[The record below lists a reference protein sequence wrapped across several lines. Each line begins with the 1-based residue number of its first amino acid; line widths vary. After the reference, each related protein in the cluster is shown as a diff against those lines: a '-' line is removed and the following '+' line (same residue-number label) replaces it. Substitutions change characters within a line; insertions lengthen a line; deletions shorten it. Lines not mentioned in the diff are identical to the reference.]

1 MENNQNTN
9 QTSNNSQQNTNSEM
23 PNDENLSTSKE
34 ENTSDISSDSL
45 EKKDNL
51 EENKEKP
58 HSDEERNIT
67 EENNK
72 NSNDNSQKLSEEKNI
87 EPNTNSE
94 KESDKADE
102 TKLDESLKEDTNSN
116 NVSDS
121 SNKEKDTNKAQ
132 NYLHKIID
140 YILEKNV
147 FSKLFVIIFA
157 TIVFS
162 YAYSHQESI
171 TRSALSYI
179 GLILCVIVCY
189 IEILGIRDHI
199 WVIEGS
205 IPTTKQWREAF
216 FTPSTLRKHKIR
228 KMIILL
234 FAFLVFVGI
243 YRLKCFINYREAI
256 SFLGIILMVTVV
268 YYEILAVRDEIDLIS
283 KFLRE
288 KALEDKPKIEQKD
301 PDESK

>member
-9 QTSNNSQQNTNSEM
+9 QTSNNTQQNTNTEM
-23 PNDENLSTSKE
+23 PNDESLSTSKE
-34 ENTSDISSDSL
+34 ENIKENISDISSDSI
-45 EKKDNL
+45 EKKENS
-51 EENKEKP
+51 EENKETFT
-58 HSDEERNIT
+58 SNNEESKKI
-67 EENNK
+67 
-72 NSNDNSQKLSEEKNI
+72 EEKNI
-87 EPNTNSE
+87 ESDTNSK
-94 KESDKADE
+94 KESDNEDK
-102 TKLDESLKEDTNSN
+102 TKLDESLKDNTNSDTNVN
-116 NVSDS
+116 DS
-121 SNKEKDTNKAQ
+121 SNQENNK
-132 NYLHKIID
+132 NKSNTYLHKIID

-243 YRLKCFINYREAI
+243 YKLKCFINYREAI
-256 SFLGIILMVTVV
+256 SFVGIILMVTVV

-283 KFLRE
+283 KFLKQ
-288 KALEDKPKIEQKD
+288 KALEDKSKIEQTEK
-301 PDESK
+301 DESK

>member
-1 MENNQNTN
+1 MGNNQNTN
-9 QTSNNSQQNTNSEM
+9 QTSNNTQQNTNTEM

-34 ENTSDISSDSL
+34 ENIKENISDISSDSI
-45 EKKDNL
+45 EKKENS
-51 EENKEKP
+51 EENKETFT
-58 HSDEERNIT
+58 SNNEESKKI
-67 EENNK
+67 
-72 NSNDNSQKLSEEKNI
+72 EEKNI
-87 EPNTNSE
+87 ESDTNSK
-94 KESDKADE
+94 KESDNEDK
-102 TKLDESLKEDTNSN
+102 TKLDESLKDNTNSDTNVN
-116 NVSDS
+116 DS
-121 SNKEKDTNKAQ
+121 SNQENNKKKS
-132 NYLHKIID
+132 NTYLHKIID

-189 IEILGIRDHI
+189 IELLGIRDHI

-243 YRLKCFINYREAI
+243 YKLKCFINYREAI
-256 SFLGIILMVTVV
+256 SFVGIILMVTVV

-283 KFLRE
+283 KFLKQ
-288 KALEDKPKIEQKD
+288 KALEDKSKIEQTEK
-301 PDESK
+301 DESK

>member
-1 MENNQNTN
+1 MGNNQNTN
-9 QTSNNSQQNTNSEM
+9 QTSNNTQQNTNTEM

-34 ENTSDISSDSL
+34 ENIKENISDISSDSI
-45 EKKDNL
+45 EKKETFTSNN
-51 EENKEKP
+51 EESKK
-58 HSDEERNIT
+58 I
-67 EENNK
+67 
-72 NSNDNSQKLSEEKNI
+72 EEKNI
-87 EPNTNSE
+87 ESDTNSK
-94 KESDKADE
+94 KESDNEDK
-102 TKLDESLKEDTNSN
+102 TKLDESLKDNTNSDTNVN
-116 NVSDS
+116 DS
-121 SNKEKDTNKAQ
+121 SNQENNKKKS
-132 NYLHKIID
+132 NTYLHKIID

-189 IEILGIRDHI
+189 IELLGIRDHI

-243 YRLKCFINYREAI
+243 YKLKCFINYREAI
-256 SFLGIILMVTVV
+256 SFVGIILMVTVV

-283 KFLRE
+283 KFLKQ
-288 KALEDKPKIEQKD
+288 KALEDKSKIEQTEK
-301 PDESK
+301 DESK